1 MGGTTLRFIGGEIM
15 AVISR
20 PASRKPKKPTLY
32 LLPGKEANDVRA
44 LAQLFKNLTGRE
56 PSKAELKSAKM
67 KRERG

>member
-1 MGGTTLRFIGGEIM
+1 M
-15 AVISR
+15 AAISK

-44 LAQLFKNLTGRE
+44 LAQLFKKLTGRE
-56 PSKAELKSAKM
+56 PSNAELKSVKK

>member
-1 MGGTTLRFIGGEIM
+1 M
-15 AVISR
+15 AATSK

-44 LAQLFKNLTGRE
+44 LAQLFKKLTGRE
-56 PSKAELKSAKM
+56 PSNAELKSVKK